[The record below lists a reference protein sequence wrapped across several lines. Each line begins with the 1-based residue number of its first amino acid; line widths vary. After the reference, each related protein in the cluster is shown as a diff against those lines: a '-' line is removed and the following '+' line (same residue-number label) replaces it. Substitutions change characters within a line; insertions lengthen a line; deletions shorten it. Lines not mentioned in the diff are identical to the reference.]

1 MKELQPAEVRML
13 LITLYS
19 VLLQGGGG
27 DLTALWKKTKNK
39 SAFLETDPFPSAM
52 AALKLPHQNSSEGEL
67 QEFIASSHP
76 VIVALNGK

>member
-27 DLTALWKKTKNK
+27 DLTALWKKTKK
-39 SAFLETDPFPSAM
+39 
-52 AALKLPHQNSSEGEL
+52 QNSILG
-67 QEFIASSHP
+67 
-76 VIVALNGK
+76 N